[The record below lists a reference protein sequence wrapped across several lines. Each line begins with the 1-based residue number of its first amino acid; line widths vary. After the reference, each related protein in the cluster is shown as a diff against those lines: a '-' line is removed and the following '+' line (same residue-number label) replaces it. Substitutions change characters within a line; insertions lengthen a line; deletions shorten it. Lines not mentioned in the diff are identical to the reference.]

1 MMITRSAGP
10 AFTDARRIGSE
21 EVPHVS
27 ATTKPLPSD
36 RIARLPRVTESR
48 GCEAVHRVAREQHP
62 AWLGVI
68 RACRDAIEQQVA
80 GGGVDHTC
88 AVWIKNQ
95 TGVQVSSL
103 RPLVN
108 WGVLEHKRW
117 GVVDGVDL
125 DESGRI
131 YYLMPDRPGVAR
143 ALAELGA

>member
-1 MMITRSAGP
+1 MGRG
-10 AFTDARRIGSE
+10 
-21 EVPHVS
+21 
-27 ATTKPLPSD
+27 PSD
-36 RIARLPRVTESR
+36 RVATLSPVTQSH
-48 GCEAVHRVAREQHP
+48 GYEAVHRVAREQHP
-62 AWLGVI
+62 AWRGVI
-68 RACRDAIEQQVA
+68 RACHDAIEKQVA
-80 GGGVDHTC
+80 AGKADHTC

-103 RPLVN
+103 RPLVT
-108 WGVLEHKRW
+108 WGVLERKRW